1 MYRAFPGSDDYER
14 SVAIGV
20 SLCRQSLAGG
30 AGARANVSEPDGED
44 LPADTTTTGEVEVGG
59 AVTSAVQLVPTRTGL
74 LSTWRPAR
82 PSSSTSRERRPAAVL
97 RMM

>member
-1 MYRAFPGSDDYER
+1 MYRALPGSDYYEG

-59 AVTSAVQLVPTRTGL
+59 AVTSASATRTDQD
-74 LSTWRPAR
+74 WF
-82 PSSSTSRERRPAAVL
+82 AVDL
-97 RMM
+97 EAGKA